1 MHPRSLQSLG
11 VAVWELAWRQHWV
24 ISRAQLLALGLSAEA
39 IRHRLADGRL
49 HRWHWRGIY
58 AVGRPDLSRHGEWMA
73 ALLACGPAAVL
84 SHESAAALWGVI
96 PHEPGVIH
104 VSLPLQ
110 LARGRPGIRVH
121 RRTKVLAEHVTRR
134 DRIPV
139 TNIACTLVDISAR
152 VRRPTLERAVNEADR
167 LDLID
172 PEALRDALDGFGPLP
187 GVRALRDLL
196 DRRTFRLT
204 DSELERLLLRIARR
218 AGLGLP
224 ETGVWLNGF
233 KVDFYWPDLGLV
245 VESDGLRYH
254 RTPAQQER
262 DRVRDQAHTAA
273 GLTPLRFT
281 HAQVRFEPAH
291 VETTLGAVAHRLKSS
306 RGPRPTNP
314 SIDRLAA

>member
-1 MHPRSLQSLG
+1 MDPRSLQWIG
-11 VAVWELAWRQHWV
+11 ARGWELAWRQHWA
-24 ISRAQLLALGLSAEA
+24 ISRAQLLALGLGAEA

-49 HRWHWRGIY
+49 HRWRWRGVY
-58 AVGRPDLSRHGEWMA
+58 AVGRPDLSQPGRWMA

-96 PHEPGVIH
+96 PDSSGLID
-104 VSLPLQ
+104 VSLPLHI
-110 LARGRPGIRVH
+110 ARYRPGICAH
-121 RRTKVLAEHVTRR
+121 RRVTVVADHRVLR

-139 TNIACTLVDISAR
+139 TDIACTLVDLSAR

-172 PEALRDALDGFGPLP
+172 PEALRDALERSGPRP

-196 DRRTFRLT
+196 DRQTFRLT
-204 DSELERLLLRIARR
+204 DSELERLLLRVARR

-233 KVDFYWPDLGLV
+233 EVDFYWPDLGLV
-245 VESDGLRYH
+245 VETDGLRYH
-254 RTPAQQER
+254 RTPAQQGR
-262 DRVRDQAHTAA
+262 DRLRDQAHIAA

-281 HAQVRFEPAH
+281 HGQVRFEPAH
-291 VETTLGAVAHRLKSS
+291 VETTLRDVAQRLKSS
-306 RGPRPTNP
+306 RGQSPTNR
-314 SIDRLAA
+314 SIGGIAA